1 MEAVVAKDK
10 PTRAERE
17 ELEGPAID
25 LNPAVETES
34 RLEAGGGREEGVAA
48 APPAIAEPVAPPAA
62 SEAPQG
68 SNRQTDPPPMCPAC
82 NVKCTATHSE
92 PMWTWYKCT
101 NPQCPIGTR
110 GYTEKKLR
118 PFARAKVLQARR
130 RIEPDEPYA
139 AR

>member
-1 MEAVVAKDK
+1 MAKEK

-17 ELEGPAID
+17 ELDGPGID
-25 LNPAVETES
+25 LNPEVETGG
-34 RLEAGGGREEGVAA
+34 RLEAGGGREELVAA
-48 APPAIAEPVAPPAA
+48 APPETAEPVVPPAA
-62 SEAPQG
+62 PASETPEG

-82 NVKCTATHSE
+82 GVKCGATHSE

-101 NPQCPIGTR
+101 NPKCPIGTK

-118 PFARAKVLQARR
+118 PFARAKVMQARR